1 MADPITIMTVASS
14 AMQAIG
20 AIQQGQAAEAQAQAQ
35 ANANRRNALIKEM
48 QAGIERQQANIREEQ
63 QRRQARG
70 LLGRQRA
77 AVAQAGIGFGGSA
90 LDVMEDSANKAE
102 LDALT
107 IRYEGDL
114 RSRGLLADAESERYE
129 AEVALVAGKNAK
141 KAAYI
146 SAGAAVLSGAAAGYK
161 AFSATS
167 TTSTSALGS
176 GFTGTGSTG
185 LRAGTGTGLRATGSS
200 LYSTPTYG
208 LR

>member
-14 AMQAIG
+14 AMSAIG
-20 AIQQGQAAEAQAQAQ
+20 AIQQGEAAQAQAQ
-35 ANANRRNALIKEM
+35 AEANAARRNALIKEM
-48 QAGIERQQANIREEQ
+48 QAGVERQQANIREEQ

-102 LDALT
+102 LDSLT

-114 RSRGLLADAESERYE
+114 RSRGLLADAESDRYA
-129 AEVALVAGKNAK
+129 AEVAIVKGKNAK

-146 SAGAAVLSGAAAGYK
+146 SAGASILSGAAAGYGG
-161 AFSATS
+161 FTGS
-167 TTSTSALGS
+167 TAGTAGGS
-176 GFTGTGSTG
+176 GFTGTGSAG
-185 LRAGTGTGLRATGSS
+185 LKMSGGTGLNTSGCQFGPSM
-200 LYSTPTYG
+200 YG